1 MTEMRASERTRFVAT
16 TALSFALAAVHTSPL
31 AAQQPPAADSL
42 HIRVLAIHDAHGALR
57 PVPGSAARGEVG
69 GAAALKAHM
78 DSAAARCACPVFR
91 LDSGDQLHGSLESNL
106 SYGAAMV
113 AALNAVGI
121 DAAAV
126 GNHDLGWGV
135 DTLLA
140 RQAQARYPWLAA
152 NVFLRGTDERPAW
165 ARPYALLE
173 RDGVRVAVIGYV
185 TTETP
190 DLLHPAKTAAYEFR
204 AALDGVS
211 GALAAV
217 RPYAPDFT
225 VIVAHARGYCSGGD
239 CRGEVVELAQALDP
253 DEVHLIAS
261 GHEHHAAI
269 ADVVNGIPIVRA
281 GSHMIF
287 MSVVDLI
294 RTPSGERRFVL
305 GRDTL
310 WVDEVEPDATV
321 EAALRPYLARADS
334 VAGATI
340 ATLSESF
347 LAHITEHLGNLI
359 SDAMRRAAGTDIA
372 LNNTGGIRASLRE
385 GAVTYND
392 AYRVL
397 PFDNALVRVRV
408 SGLQLRRIAEVAVGE
423 RRPDD
428 FSGMV
433 VDYDTAQPPGS
444 RVLSMVLDDGTPI
457 EDARSYTLVVP
468 EYIADGGGGYAL
480 FTELPTERL
489 DIPMLDAFIEHLRTL
504 PQPIVAPA
512 EPRARP
518 RSPSGESPP
527 LETLRT
533 PLTPFDAPGGARPR
547 VSFAPAGVQLRL
559 PMSSLIP
566 LPLVRI

>member
-1 MTEMRASERTRFVAT
+1 MISRREWLGSSLDAGSLTGLVAT
-16 TALSFALAAVHTSPL
+16 TAFALVLAVAHAAPL
-31 AAQQPPAADSL
+31 AAQRPPAADSL

-57 PVPGSAARGEVG
+57 PLPGPPGREVG

-78 DSAAARCACPVFR
+78 DSAAARCACPAFR
-91 LDSGDQLHGSLESNL
+91 LDSGDHLHGTLDSNL
-106 SYGAAMV
+106 SYGKAMV

-126 GNHDLGWGV
+126 GNHDLAWGV

-140 RQAQARYPWLAA
+140 RQTEARYPWLAA

-190 DLLHPAKTAAYEFR
+190 GLLHPSKTAAYEFR
-204 AALDGVS
+204 AGLDGVS
-211 GALAAV
+211 GALAEL

-225 VIVAHARGYCSGGD
+225 VIVAHARGDCSGD
-239 CRGEVVELAQALDP
+239 ECLGEVVELAQALDP
-253 DEVHLIAS
+253 DEVQLIAG
-261 GHEHHAAI
+261 GHEHGAGSA
-269 ADVVNGIPIVRA
+269 VVNGIPIVRA
-281 GSHMIF
+281 GAHMFF

-294 RTPSGERRFVL
+294 RTSSGERRFVL
-305 GRDTL
+305 RRDTL
-310 WVDEVEPDATV
+310 WVDTVEPDVTV
-321 EAALRPYLARADS
+321 EAALRPYLAHADS

-340 ATLSESF
+340 ATNSVTI
-347 LAHITEHLGNLI
+347 LAHTTERLGNLI
-359 SDAMRRAAGTDIA
+359 TDAMRRAAGTDVA
-372 LNNTGGIRASLRE
+372 LSNTGGIRAPLGE

-423 RRPDD
+423 RWPDD

-433 VDYDTAQPPGS
+433 VDYDSTQAPGS
-444 RVLSMVLDDGTPI
+444 RVLSMVLDDGRPI
-457 EDARSYTLVVP
+457 DDAGAYTLVVP
-468 EYIADGGGGYAL
+468 EYIADGGGGYGL
-480 FTELPTERL
+480 FTELPSERL
-489 DIPMLDAFIEHLRTL
+489 DIPMLDAFIEHLRAL

-512 EPRARP
+512 EPRARA
-518 RSPSGESPP
+518 RSP
-527 LETLRT
+527 
-533 PLTPFDAPGGARPR
+533 
-547 VSFAPAGVQLRL
+547 AGHVY
-559 PMSSLIP
+559 M
-566 LPLVRI
+566 